1 MRALLGQGSGLVWE
15 LSLGSDCHLREQ
27 GGPHSQD
34 VFGNVHGSG
43 KKGRKKMNSS
53 LWFGCLDDG
62 SSKQRTTQTSN
73 PVGWKEERMGRSGKQ
88 NWKDTWGFRHL
99 ILIWVGN
106 HFFPHLQEILRT
118 RAGYWLRT
126 PYNLTQ
132 FWHCLPRAM
141 SGPIGAESSPVRPS
155 PTADSSHKS
164 KSSPVGLWISGSK
177 DPPPAPNPHLWLICY
192 SGSQTLQR
200 HFTY

>member
-1 MRALLGQGSGLVWE
+1 MPFPSPRGLAYPGIKPGSLALQADSSPCVELQKRHRISKFHGFPLIRSMRALLGQGSGLVWE

-132 FWHCLPRAM
+132 F
-141 SGPIGAESSPVRPS
+141 
-155 PTADSSHKS
+155 
-164 KSSPVGLWISGSK
+164 
-177 DPPPAPNPHLWLICY
+177 
-192 SGSQTLQR
+192 
-200 HFTY
+200 